1 MSTRD
6 IDTKVQASL
15 LAGDS
20 FEYAHLVK
28 FERVISTVS
37 SKPSE
42 SATDYSYITDASID
56 IAWDDGSKDIQGTS
70 NGSQT
75 YISNR
80 LTKVGG
86 INETT
91 AAKAT
96 TLSLG
101 VSSVA
106 LGSSIQAANTDR
118 LTLTPDGSSY
128 PYTATI
134 EMVDANDPW
143 DERGFS
149 EGDKIKVS
157 HSTTTNTWHNV
168 DLTIDRFTNNNRTAH
183 CTIVPDE
190 KPSATISNDQGNI
203 TIDLDTDEITAILN
217 DPTNSTYAGYINRE
231 VFIYKAHINPST
243 GELIGN
249 SATSGPY
256 LVFKGIIAKVKLS
269 EDPTKNSTVT
279 WSLTSHWG
287 DFVRVNGRVTSD
299 SEHRALGTNGEPD
312 SNALH
317 RHEYA
322 GDLGFMHG
330 EQAINIIA
338 IYQVMETR
346 YKMKSSGLFGLK
358 KKMVEYQVEVD
369 RDVDL
374 RLNLEAKAL
383 PVIYGVNRVDSIPVF
398 ADSKYNDASMIYV
411 IYAICEGEVSG
422 IYDIYVDDQS
432 RICVDKNDSDTRS
445 TQTSDQTIDVIC
457 EGRMDRGDTLS
468 SSASSSRQ
476 QSNFGFLNM
485 SSWSIYGQ
493 TGIGRV
499 NGRRYGVNNAP
510 IENPN
515 SDAGVTH
522 EKQTTLRYPIKSK
535 LIFHAGRSHQRSD
548 DLITSIAEAGKANVS
563 NGFKLQGDLDYK
575 ENYWSANH
583 RLLDTAYVVAE
594 YEIAEGDVTIPTLD
608 FVMRGKEIEQYNYD
622 YSYRADPTTAYDA
635 AKRALYPIGSTVDF
649 YKTDGTALAQNVQ
662 ITDAYKYVNARE
674 EEIWKF
680 RFAQNPITISGTTE
694 FRMVPNTDP
703 STAYDHANHYKM
715 VTWDHKSVTGT
726 VTKTLRKAVTTN
738 SSDGNATVTAT
749 GGSSTDGITIT
760 PADQELRDWITYL
773 SGLAG
778 TTIVF
783 QMFGVT
789 LTADD
794 LLNTLSQ
801 LQLDSGGDNPNV
813 TGSSGSEVISGAG
826 NTTTDMDKITHLLLS
841 NACYI
846 GGVDSGYTA
855 SNTDDYYK
863 GQTIKVTQSNA
874 DGSIKTQTREIIGY
888 DASQKVVY
896 TGSLSPVESNSQS
909 IGTYTVPS
917 YTVNSTTVVLNNVTN
932 IPTPSTSVKLVISGA
947 QYVTNIPTGTQITA
961 VDTTNKRLTLDQ
973 ACSFGAGATITVY
986 KSNNAGSTVVEPT
999 PFDFIPLASADLP
1012 AGVPVTK
1019 FEILPPGD
1027 KKVSINPA
1035 LQLLDY
1041 IRNERYGRGLDLTK
1055 DIKLSTFQQ
1064 TARACDTRSDI
1075 TLILADGT
1083 YAVDEK
1089 WSATSTSGGIDYF
1102 QWQGTIK
1109 EVTSITY
1116 NSVAYKQ
1123 VIFTDC
1129 IGKIAHKWY
1138 DWKTFEIGNYIYHK
1152 IGDVIKLFLV
1162 TANNTI
1168 TEPVS
1173 DTANQTTLPIKK
1185 VGTSTTANVF
1195 IGGSGGATL
1204 RESSW
1209 DYNSVVKKYDSNND
1223 DFSTNGYSLYDAD
1236 DVIYWRYLGWQEHNQ
1251 REVTRHQTNAV
1262 IRTETPVFDNVNSFL
1277 EHFNGILRYS
1287 NGKYELDIEQST
1299 PVIPSTV
1306 TLHNTAYTE
1315 PRRITQDDIIGTISV
1330 DDAGLKGSA
1339 NSVSVAIPDPKVRYD
1354 TRSVTFFNSI
1364 YLKEDRGIPKKKDVK
1379 TPFITNY
1386 YNARI
1391 NAEQY
1396 LIQSRFSRKVNFK
1409 MDPKGALILAGS
1421 IVLISYERFGWVDK
1435 TFRVNNV
1442 RIDTDC
1448 LVQITADEH
1457 QDDAYKIDA
1466 KKKKFGE
1473 GDDGSA
1479 GGGAD
1484 PEGPKP
1490 VAPTALTAS
1499 NNVDNAIEL
1508 SWSNS
1513 LNFGSPG
1520 QAKKPVVWTTE
1531 IHMNDNSDYTAGTGG
1546 SEKVT
1551 LSGKENDIVVNFPTI
1566 TADTTKYFWIKHAR
1580 NGVSSA
1586 WFPANGDNP
1595 GTGIAGIAIYNALKD
1610 TKTHTAELFKVFPYS
1625 DTIATNALTVYDI
1638 PTIQCSLAD
1647 STMGA
1652 LSIPSGGSGAI
1663 TSGQVIQANGTATG
1677 WWTSSDAAGFG
1688 ATSNTQLQ
1696 RVFVV
1701 ISSSDAAVNIT
1712 ESGGTFNWSAP
1723 ELVAA
1728 IPPEAAFVATPTN
1741 DSHLFINTG
1750 DTIEN
1755 DFTCKFIVVYD
1766 GTELTYATTGT
1777 VDGNGDPYYGIL
1789 ITATRGGLAA
1799 AGTLSLSNGVSTYGQ
1814 VVISATGVITIDN
1827 GADILDPTE
1836 SDETAEI
1843 DYSIIDRKD
1852 SNKVMQKGT
1861 ITLGRQ
1867 RITRESEEITVDIGD
1882 SGSDQIDVSTYN
1894 AWVSDGSPWAAT
1906 EGETDQYAQEA
1917 AVHFTANSSDN
1928 FIRPNDILTITNGVL
1943 ETASR
1948 IYSGPHRNQSAVSN
1962 VQHENWS
1969 SKVVKRFD
1977 GSVIVA
1983 GTLSADRLAANTTTT
1998 NQLNVGSI
2006 MKLGTSASDT
2016 AAKFYSHS
2024 KTAYGDSTKGFFM
2037 DGSGR
2042 VHIGDNTNYM
2052 KFDGTNFSF
2061 AGQFSV
2067 TGPAG
2072 PTGAAGPPG
2081 STGPAGGPGSTGPD
2095 GSPGPPGAAGPSGTP
2110 GATNILIEGPGYTTP
2125 SVTGVSS
2132 AINTALGR
2140 NPNTGDILTL
2150 RNTTNNTITGWQ
2162 YNYPTANGAWQSVGL
2177 TLDGSMV
2184 VSGTIGASQI
2194 AANAITTEELAVF
2207 NDNQGGSGI
2216 YLNASTNRIEIYDG
2230 APTSGPTGNMIPR
2243 IKLGNL
2249 S

>member
-1 MSTRD
+1 MSTRQL
-6 IDTKVQASL
+6 DTKVQASL
-15 LAGDS
+15 LSGES

-28 FERVISTVS
+28 FERIVKTVT
-37 SKPSE
+37 SKPAE
-42 SATDYSYITDASID
+42 SATDYSYITDASVD
-56 IAWDDGSKDIQGTS
+56 VVWNDGSKDVQGTA
-70 NGSQT
+70 NNSQT

-80 LTKVGG
+80 LLKVGG
-86 INETT
+86 VNETT

-96 TLSLG
+96 SLSLT

-106 LGSSIQAANTDR
+106 LGSSIQAATGDR
-118 LTLTPDGSSY
+118 LTLTPAGTSY

-134 EMVDANDPW
+134 QMVDSNEPW

-157 HSTTTNTWHNV
+157 HTTTTNSWHNIE
-168 DLTIDRFTNNNRTAH
+168 LTIDRFTNNNRTAH
-183 CTIVPDE
+183 CTIVGKT
-190 KPSATISNDQGNI
+190 KPSTTISNDSSAI
-203 TIDLDTDEITAILN
+203 TIDLSTDEITAILDN
-217 DPTNSTYAGYINRE
+217 PADESYAGYINRE

-243 GELIGN
+243 GEIIGN
-249 SATSGPY
+249 TTDSGPY
-256 LVFKGIIAKVKLS
+256 LIFKGIIAKVKLAD
-269 EDPTKNSTVT
+269 DPTRNSQVV

-287 DFVRVNGRVTSD
+287 DFVRVNSRITSD
-299 SEHRALGTNGEPD
+299 AEHRALGTDGKPD
-312 SNALH
+312 ANSLH

-338 IYQVMETR
+338 IYQVMETK
-346 YKMKSSGLFGLK
+346 YKMKSSGFFGLSK
-358 KKMVEYQVEVD
+358 KLVEYQVEVD
-369 RDVDL
+369 REVDL

-383 PVIYGVNRVDSIPVF
+383 PVIYGVNRVDSIPIF
-398 ADSKYNDASMIYV
+398 ADSKYNDSTMIYV

-445 TQTSDQTIDVIC
+445 SQTKDDTIDVIC

-476 QSNFGFLNM
+476 QGFFQFLGM
-485 SSWSIYGQ
+485 DSWMPYGL
-493 TGIGRV
+493 GGLGRLL
-499 NGRRYGVNNAP
+499 GRRYGVNEAP
-510 IENPN
+510 IQNPN

-522 EKQTTLRYPIKSK
+522 EKQTTLQFPIKSK

-548 DLITSIAEAGKANVS
+548 DLITSIAEAGKANAN

-575 ENYWSANH
+575 NEYWSTNH

-594 YEIAEGDVTIPTLD
+594 YEIAEGDVQIPTLD
-608 FVMRGKEIEQYNYD
+608 FVMRGKEVEQYNYD
-622 YSYRADPTTAYDA
+622 YSYRADPTESYDA
-635 AKRALYPIGSTVDF
+635 AKRAIYPIGSTVDF
-649 YKTDGTALAQNVQ
+649 YTNTGTALAQNVQ
-662 ITDAYKYVNARE
+662 IADVYKYVNARE

-680 RFAQNPITISGTTE
+680 RFTQNPITIAGTTA
-694 FRMVPNTDP
+694 FRMVLDGVL
-703 STAYDHANHYKM
+703 YDHTNHYKM
-715 VTWDHKSVTGT
+715 VTWDNKAASGT

-738 SSDGNATVTAT
+738 SSDGNATVTAA
-749 GGSSTDGITIT
+749 GSSSTDGITIT

-783 QMFGVT
+783 QMFGVS
-789 LTADD
+789 LTAED
-794 LLNTLSQ
+794 LLKNLTQ
-801 LQLDSGGDNPNV
+801 LQLDSGGSNPNV

-826 NTTTDMDKITHLLLS
+826 NTTTDMDKITHLLIS

-846 GGVDSGYTA
+846 GGTVT
-855 SNTDDYYK
+855 TDDYYK
-863 GQTIKVTQSNA
+863 GQIIKIKQSNE
-874 DGSIKTQTREIIGY
+874 DGTVKTQTREIVGY
-888 DASQKVVY
+888 DGSTKIVY
-896 TGSLSPVESNSQS
+896 TGTLSPIESNSET
-909 IGTYTVPS
+909 IGTYTVPA
-917 YTVNSTTVVLNNVTN
+917 YTLNSTSVVLSNVTN
-932 IPTPSTSVKLVISGA
+932 IPTPSTSVKLIISGN
-947 QYVTNIPTGTQITA
+947 QYTTTIPSGTQITA
-961 VDTTNKRLTLDQ
+961 INGTTLTLDQ
-973 ACSFGAGATITVY
+973 ACSFGAGSTITVS

-999 PFDFIPLASADLP
+999 PFDFIPIGTPDLP
-1012 AGVPVTK
+1012 TGVPATTW
-1019 FEILPPGD
+1019 EILPPGD

-1035 LQLLDY
+1035 IQLLDY
-1041 IRNERYGRGLDLTK
+1041 VQSERYGRGLDLDK
-1055 DIKLSTFQQ
+1055 DIDLDSWKE

-1075 TLILADGT
+1075 TLILLASTGNI
-1083 YAVDEK
+1083 AAGEK
-1089 WSATSTSGGIDYF
+1089 WSATSTYSGTEYF
-1102 QWQGTIK
+1102 QWQGTVKTAVNATNDKFTFNSVEYI
-1109 EVTSITY
+1109 EVT
-1116 NSVAYKQ
+1116 
-1123 VIFTDC
+1123 FTDC
-1129 IGKIAHKWY
+1129 IGKIAHKWF

-1152 IGDVIKLFLV
+1152 IGDVIKLFIV
-1162 TANNTI
+1162 SANNTI
-1168 TEPVS
+1168 TEPAS

-1195 IGGSGGATL
+1195 IGGTGGATT

-1209 DYNSVVKKYDSNND
+1209 DYNPVVKKWDSANE

-1251 REVTRHQTNAV
+1251 REVTRHQTNSV
-1262 IRTETPVFDNVNSFL
+1262 VRTETPIFDNVNSFL
-1277 EHFNGILRYS
+1277 EHFNGILRYA
-1287 NGKYELDIEQST
+1287 NGKYELDIEQAAPTIS
-1299 PVIPSTV
+1299 STV

-1354 TRSVTFFNSI
+1354 TRSVTFFNSV
-1364 YLKEDRGIPKKKDVK
+1364 YLKEDRGIPKKKDIK
-1379 TPFITNY
+1379 TPFVTNY

-1396 LIQSRFSRKVNFK
+1396 LIQSRFSRKINFR
-1409 MDPKGALILAGS
+1409 MAPKGALLLAGS
-1421 IVLISYERFGWVDK
+1421 VILVSYERFGWVDK
-1435 TFRVNNV
+1435 AYRINNV
-1442 RIDTDC
+1442 RIDADC

-1457 QDDAYKIDA
+1457 SDDSFKVDP
-1466 KKKKFGE
+1466 KKKKFA
-1473 GDDGSA
+1473 DGT
-1479 GGGAD
+1479 GGPGTTNPD
-1484 PEGPKP
+1484 PGGPKP
-1490 VAPTALTAS
+1490 VAPSGLTATT
-1499 NNVDNAIEL
+1499 NVDNAIEL
-1508 SWSNS
+1508 SWANS
-1513 LNFGSPG
+1513 LNFGKTT
-1520 QAKKPVVWTTE
+1520 AKTPVVWTTE
-1531 IHMNDNSDYTAGTGG
+1531 IHMNNNSDYTAGTGG

-1551 LSGKENDIVVNFPTI
+1551 IAGKETNVTINFPTI
-1566 TADTTKYFWIKHAR
+1566 TADTTRYFWIRHVR
-1580 NGVSSA
+1580 NGVGSS
-1586 WFPANGDNP
+1586 WVPANGDNP
-1595 GTGIAGIAIYNALKD
+1595 GTGITGTAIYNELKD

-1663 TSGQVIQANGTATG
+1663 TNGQVIQANGTATG
-1677 WWTSSDAAGFG
+1677 WWTSSDGAGFG
-1688 ATSNTQLQ
+1688 TNSNTQLQ
-1696 RVFVV
+1696 RVFVIV
-1701 ISSSDAAVNIT
+1701 SSSDAAVNIT

-1728 IPPEAAFVATPTN
+1728 IPPEPTFVATPTN

-1755 DFTCKFIVVYD
+1755 DFTCKFIVVFD
-1766 GTELTYATTGT
+1766 GTDLTYATTGT

-1843 DYSIIDRKD
+1843 DYSIINRND

-2016 AAKFYSHS
+2016 TAKFYSHS

-2052 KFDGTNFSF
+2052 KFDGTDFSF

-2067 TGPAG
+2067 TGP
-2072 PTGAAGPPG
+2072 PGPPG
-2081 STGPAGGPGSTGPD
+2081 PPGGSGPPGGPGSPGPD

-2110 GATNILIEGPGYTTP
+2110 GATNILIEGAGYTSP

-2150 RNTTNNTITGWQ
+2150 RNTSNNTITGWQ

-2216 YLNASTNRIEIYDG
+2216 YLNASTNRIEVYDG
-2230 APTSGPTGNMIPR
+2230 APTSGTMIPR